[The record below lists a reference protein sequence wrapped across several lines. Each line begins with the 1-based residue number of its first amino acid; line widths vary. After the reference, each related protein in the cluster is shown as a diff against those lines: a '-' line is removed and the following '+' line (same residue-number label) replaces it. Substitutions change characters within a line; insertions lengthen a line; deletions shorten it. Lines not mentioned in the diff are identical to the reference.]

1 MLVHQNSISE
11 VMESTLMIKILAS
24 KVNIGQQRA
33 YNFEYI
39 WVYIICTL
47 FFLQN
52 KKLYIHV
59 CVYIYVYIYKHLLLQ
74 GCESKIFVTVKS
86 LNIVSEQNFEVYNE
100 KTK

>member
-1 MLVHQNSISE
+1 MGIYYMHFIFSY
-11 VMESTLMIKILAS
+11 K
-24 KVNIGQQRA
+24 
-33 YNFEYI
+33 
-39 WVYIICTL
+39 
-47 FFLQN
+47 N